1 MLSAKKKKKRPV
13 FFSVAYIILFART
26 QLNNAFRVFV
36 AVIIV
41 VVVVVT
47 ITVIAVVVFVLF
59 LYITTSFLCLSLL
72 HWLSVRFSDLSLF
85 STSYSRLRI

>member
-1 MLSAKKKKKRPV
+1 M

-26 QLNNAFRVFV
+26 QLNNAFRIFV
-36 AVIIV
+36 AVIIVVV

-72 HWLSVRFSDLSLF
+72 HRLSVRFSDLSLL
-85 STSYSRLRI
+85 SIAYSRLRI